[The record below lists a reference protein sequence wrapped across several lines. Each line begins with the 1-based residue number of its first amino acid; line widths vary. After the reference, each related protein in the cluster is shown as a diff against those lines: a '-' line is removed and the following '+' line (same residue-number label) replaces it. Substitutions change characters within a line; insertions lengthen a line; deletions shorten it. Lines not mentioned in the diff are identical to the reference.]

1 MSRFS
6 VSTRK
11 KLLSF
16 ACRAI
21 IFVLVAG
28 TLLAGAT
35 PANAAQV
42 TSLRAVFKRIK
53 ASTAA
58 DGITMYFVTPTG
70 IQTGGADTITLT
82 FSADFTLAA
91 EAAANFDIG
100 LGDSG
105 TCTTASYT
113 DEIVALTPSATD
125 WGVDVTG
132 QVITLSPETDDT
144 LTAGF
149 CIKVEMGTDATTG
162 GTGSTSTVTNGAA
175 DDDDT
180 IAIAGGI
187 GDTGTLSVDIIAD
200 DQVAITATVNSTITF
215 TIDDNAIGFG
225 TLSTSTGRWAT
236 ADATGTNASAS
247 TPTVA
252 NVLTIATNAQ
262 SGYAITYNG
271 ATLTSGGNTIN
282 PATIA
287 ADSDGTPGTEQ
298 FCLGVSTS
306 GDATIPSSYQ
316 RTANGTSACNFAA
329 STTTTIASETAPT
342 ATETLSISY
351 LANISGTTEAGA
363 YNTTLTYV
371 ATATY

>member
-1 MSRFS
+1 MLQTLRKNP
-6 VSTRK
+6 RLK
-11 KLLSF
+11 KLFTRITVAVLT
-16 ACRAI
+16 ATL
-21 IFVLVAG
+21 VLVQAPL
-28 TLLAGAT
+28 TQ
-35 PANAAQV
+35 AAQL
-42 TSLRAVFKRIK
+42 TSLRAIFKRIK

-58 DGITMYFVTPTG
+58 DGITMYFATPTG

-100 LGDSG
+100 MGDSG
-105 TCTTASYT
+105 TCTSATYT
-113 DEIVALTPSATD
+113 DEVVALTPSATD

-132 QVITLSPETDDT
+132 QVITLSPETDEV

-149 CIKVEMGTDATTG
+149 CVKVEMGTDATTG
-162 GTGSTSTVTNGAA
+162 GTGSTSTVTNGAT

-180 IAIAGGI
+180 IAVAGAF

-225 TLSTSTGRWAT
+225 TLSTATGRWAT
-236 ADATGTNASAS
+236 ADATGGNAAAS

-262 SGYAITYNG
+262 SGYAVTYNG
-271 ATLTSGGNTIN
+271 ATLTSGGNTISA
-282 PATIA
+282 ATIA

-298 FCLGVSTS
+298 FCLGLSTD
-306 GDATIPSSYQ
+306 GDATITSSYL

-329 STTTTIASETAPT
+329 STTTTLVSETVPT
-342 ATETLSISY
+342 ATETLSVSY

-363 YNTTLTYV
+363 YSTTLTYV